1 MFSSTPFQF
10 LPPHLVRLIVD
21 HVVGSSRQV
30 FAGFEPNSNEW
41 NRLLKPL
48 LWTCRNFRAAAYP
61 LYCSRY
67 RLFIANSQTFRDFL
81 ESKVRASVTI
91 SRHTNIN
98 LGYPTHHLAKTL
110 DIEVDE
116 KSIYS
121 GEALNMLSRAP
132 YDGCAF
138 PLVRRIVFII
148 VMDNGLKEDNR
159 VKRNTVAFIQRIR
172 QMAPNV
178 DDICIRPANYDY
190 SRYDSIPIYNI
201 LATQLFQLARRIQHD
216 GIDEALIRV
225 EPTLELDGIYNL
237 VHIKYATGKSNHS
250 FIRLARLNSTTLE
263 SLIIE
268 SECGINVPGII
279 RKEDG
284 DFVTYP
290 HLHTLELTG
299 DPEYD
304 AMLHPVFPGV
314 VAFPSLRRLK
324 IDYEYSFGDDVVFRG
339 NAATLE
345 SLHLYLGNR
354 AIDVLRKYGVFTA
367 VSHPKLRSVKL
378 WYEMTCV
385 TKMFATNAEAMQF
398 AMGIGRTAP
407 IRDIGGY
414 PNCDELMPSLFQL
427 NGLDYIQVLSLDT
440 PYLDLWEVIALIWV
454 LPMMSDLYLMA
465 FSLGPLLDG
474 VTLDEL
480 PAFVISTYTPIDK
493 RFRCWHFKDSIMGV
507 LNVEVKC
514 VLLLALACPNFTFV
528 STPPTMH
535 KEFIKQL
542 KAEIDTDMFKPYASR
557 FQCFI
562 S

>member
-268 SECGINVPGII
+268 CECGINVPGII

-367 VSHPKLRSVKL
+367 NSHPKLRYVRL
-378 WYEMTCV
+378 WYGMDCV
-385 TKMFATNAEAMQF
+385 LSMFDVPTDAVQF
-398 AMGIGRTAP
+398 AMGIGRAAP
-407 IRDIGGY
+407 MRDIGGFSG
-414 PNCDELMPSLFQL
+414 DQEEIPSLLRL
-427 NGLDYIQVLSLDT
+427 NGLDSIQVLSLDET
-440 PYLDLWEVIALIWV
+440 YLNTWEVIELIKA
-454 LPMMSDLYLMA
+454 LPMMSDLYLMPV
-465 FSLGPLLDG
+465 SLGPLPDG

-480 PAFVISTYTPIDK
+480 PEFAISTHAPMGK
-493 RFRCWHFKDSIMGV
+493 RFRCCHLRYPTTRGYTK
-507 LNVEVKC
+507 VKW
-514 VLLLALACPNFTFV
+514 VLLLALTCPNFTFV
-528 STPPTMH
+528 STPPTMR